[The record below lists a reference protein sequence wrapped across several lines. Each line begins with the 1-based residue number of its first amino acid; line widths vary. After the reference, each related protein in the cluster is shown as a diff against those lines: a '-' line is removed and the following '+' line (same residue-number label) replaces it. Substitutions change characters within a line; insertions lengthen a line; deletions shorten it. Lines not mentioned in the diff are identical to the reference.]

1 MTPLNVLRKQ
11 YGKLYSMAE
20 VLRNITI
27 SSPAFAGINTQGSP
41 SELPP
46 AFASVADNCVIDR
59 KGRIAARQ
67 GVQLVTTD
75 NSILGTSAGIEAI
88 FEFEAYDST
97 KTVFSAGNNKIF
109 TGTATLTDVTPAAAS
124 ISANSWKIVSLAN
137 KCYFFQAGHAPMVF
151 TAGGSLQ
158 LITAATGY
166 AGTVPQGNEV
176 LAAYG
181 RLWVCDVGTNK
192 ATIYWSDLQNGV
204 AWTGGSSGSI
214 DIGEF
219 WPDGY
224 DVLTSLKA
232 HNDFLICFGKRS
244 TLIYSGATEPSTMAL
259 QDTID
264 KIGCINRDA
273 SQNTGT
279 DLFFVDFTG
288 VRSLGRLVQ
297 EKASPIGD
305 VSKNVDDDVKTSIAI
320 ETDLTDIRTHYNTES
335 AFFLVTFPSSS
346 KTYCFDTRAPLQDGS
361 HRATTWSLVPLA
373 FYRADDATL
382 YLGDSEGIATY
393 SGAQDKSASYLFSYR
408 THPLTFQNE
417 LSPDASTRLKFLK
430 KVVITTEGGQG
441 DNAALLWSYDYT
453 SKFTTQL
460 FNIRDIS
467 IAYYGTSDYN
477 VSTSQFNEY
486 EAINREK
493 INTSGGGTLITVGV
507 DNTVNGNAFAV
518 QEMNIH
524 ALLGRIL

>member
-1 MTPLNVLRKQ
+1 MTPLNDLRKQ

-27 SSPAFAGINTQGSP
+27 ASPAFAGINTQGSP
-41 SELPP
+41 SDLPP
-46 AFASVADNCVIDR
+46 AFAAVADNCIIDR

-67 GVQLVTTD
+67 GIQLITTD
-75 NSILGTSAGIEAI
+75 DALLGTSAGIEAI
-88 FEFEAYDST
+88 FEFEAYDGT
-97 KTVFSAGNNKIF
+97 KTVFSAGNNKVF
-109 TGTATLTDVTPAAAS
+109 TGTATLVDVTPGAAS
-124 ISANSWKIVSLAN
+124 ISANNWKIVSLAN
-137 KCYFFQAGHAPMVF
+137 KCYFFQAAHAPMVF
-151 TAGGSLQ
+151 TAGGSLE
-158 LITAATGY
+158 LVTAAAGY
-166 AGTVPQGNEV
+166 LGTVPEGNEV

-181 RLWVCDVGTNK
+181 RLWVCDIGADK

-214 DIGEF
+214 NIGEF

-244 TLIYSGATEPSTMAL
+244 MLVYGGATEPSTMAL
-259 QDTID
+259 RDTID
-264 KIGCINRDA
+264 KIGCINRDC

-279 DLFFVDFTG
+279 DLFFLDYTG
-288 VRSLGRLVQ
+288 VRSLGRTIQ

-305 VSKNVDDDVKTSIAI
+305 ISKNVNSDVQTAIAI
-320 ETDLTDIRTHYNTES
+320 ETNLTNVRTHYNTES
-335 AFFLVTFPSSS
+335 AFFLVTFPASN

-361 HRATTWSLVPLA
+361 HRATTWSIVPLA
-373 FYRADDATL
+373 FHRADDATL
-382 YLGDSEGIATY
+382 YLGDVEGIAKY
-393 SGAQDKSASYLFSYR
+393 SGAQDKTLSYLFSYR

-417 LSPDASTRLKFLK
+417 LAPDASTRIKFLK
-430 KVVITTEGGQG
+430 KVVLTTEGGQG

-460 FNIRDIS
+460 FNIRDVNL
-467 IAYYGTSDYN
+467 AYYGVSEYN
-477 VSTSQFNEY
+477 VSTSEYSEY

-507 DNTVNGNAFAV
+507 DNTVDGNDFAV

>member
-1 MTPLNVLRKQ
+1 
-11 YGKLYSMAE
+11 MAE
-20 VLRNITI
+20 ALRNITI
-27 SSPAFAGINTQGSP
+27 ASPAFAGVNTQGSP
-41 SELPP
+41 SVLPP
-46 AFASVADNCVIDR
+46 AFAAVANNCVIDR

-67 GVQLVTTD
+67 GTQLITTD
-75 NSILGTSAGIEAI
+75 ATPLGSSAGIETI
-88 FEFEAYDST
+88 FEFEAYDGT

-109 TGTATLTDVTPAAAS
+109 TGTSTLTDVTPGAAT
-124 ISANSWKIVSLAN
+124 ITANNWKIVSLAN
-137 KCYFFQAGHAPMVF
+137 KCYFFQAGHTPLVF

-158 LITAATGY
+158 RVQDASGY

-181 RLWVCDVGTNK
+181 RLWVCDVGSDK
-192 ATIYWSDLQNGV
+192 ATIYWSDLLNGV
-204 AWTGGSSGSI
+204 VWTGGSSGSI
-214 DIGEF
+214 DITEY

-244 TLIYSGATEPSTMAL
+244 TLIYGGATEPSTMAL

-273 SQNTGT
+273 SQGTGK
-279 DLFFVDFTG
+279 DLFFVDYTG
-288 VRSLGRLVQ
+288 VRSLGRTIQ

-305 VSKNVDDDVKTSIAI
+305 ISQNVNSDVKTAISI
-320 ETDLTDIRTHYNTES
+320 ETDITKIRTHYNVES
-335 AFFLVTFPSSS
+335 AFFLVTFPTSNT
-346 KTYCFDTRAPLQDGS
+346 TYCFDTRFPLEDGS
-361 HRATTWSLVPLA
+361 HRATTWSLVPLC

-382 YLGDSEGIATY
+382 YLGDSAGIAKYT
-393 SGAQDKSASYLFSYR
+393 GAQDKGQSYLFSYR

-417 LSPDASTRLKFLK
+417 LAPDASTRLKFLK

-460 FNIRDIS
+460 FNIRDVNL
-467 IAYYGTSDYN
+467 AYYGSSEYN
-477 VSTSQFNEY
+477 VATSEYSEY
-486 EAINREK
+486 EAINREN

-507 DNTVNGNAFAV
+507 DNTVDGNAFAV
-518 QEMNIH
+518 QELNIH
-524 ALLGRIL
+524 ALLGRIV